1 MLDMTPL
8 YEECKSIWKN
18 VERYYKYNNIEI
30 NLSRDDYIRIIC
42 KKLNITKAKYYNVL
56 TEYYNKYKKDNA

>member
-8 YEECKSIWKN
+8 YEECESIWKN

-30 NLSRDDYIRIIC
+30 KLSREDYIRVIC